1 MLSPS
6 LSAPSL
12 AGPAAGPRLVALL
25 ASLAALGTLSTNILL
40 PAFPDIAA
48 GLGVPSR
55 QMGLLLSSFLV
66 AFALGQLVIGPLSD
80 RIGRVRPI
88 LWGLALFVAGSLVAA
103 GAASLEVLLA
113 GRVLQALGVC
123 AASVLSR
130 AIARD
135 LFEGAALARVLA
147 FTMIAMAAAPG
158 FSPLVGS
165 LLAATAGWRGTI
177 LLVAVAGAVVALAY
191 AGGLGET
198 LPPERRARV
207 SARATAAAYR
217 GLAANAAFHRPALAV
232 AAVVG
237 GLYAF
242 FGAAPE
248 ILLGAYHRTPL
259 ELGLFFAATVFIVF
273 GAGLA
278 APRISARIGIVL
290 ATRVGAALALAGSA
304 VLVVGS
310 GLGGFEAGVVL
321 FLAGMGLL
329 NPLGTALALGPFAR
343 EAGLASALLGFLQ
356 MAIAAAATALLAQL
370 PLPTQPALGA
380 ELAALSLAALALT
393 LRLSR

>member
-6 LSAPSL
+6 LSEPSL

-66 AFALGQLVIGPLSD
+66 AFALGQLVVGPLSD

-191 AGGLGET
+191 AAGLGET
-198 LPPERRARV
+198 LPPERRAKV

-217 GLAANAAFHRPALAV
+217 GLAADAAFHRPALAV

-248 ILLGAYHRTPL
+248 ILLGAYDRTPL

-278 APRISARIGIVL
+278 APRISARIGMVP

-310 GLGGFEAGVVL
+310 GLGGFVAGVVL